1 MAEPWKNHG
10 KRPGSEHFCVL
21 IPSAEAALYEYAIVS
36 IFFLAM
42 VFKFP
47 LESNEGLT
55 QHK

>member
-1 MAEPWKNHG
+1 
-10 KRPGSEHFCVL
+10 
-21 IPSAEAALYEYAIVS
+21 VS